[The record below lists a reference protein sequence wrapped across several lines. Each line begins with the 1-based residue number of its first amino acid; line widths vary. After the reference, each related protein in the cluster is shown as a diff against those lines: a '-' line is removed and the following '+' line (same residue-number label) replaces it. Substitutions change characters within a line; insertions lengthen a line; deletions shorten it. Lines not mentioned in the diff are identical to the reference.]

1 LINKVICYLFF
12 PDNIINLPEAD
23 IQLNVINAYLL
34 QGTEHQIIFME
45 FSEDEELP
53 PHSHGSLWG
62 IVLESKIDLIID
74 GVLKTR

>member
-1 LINKVICYLFF
+1 MICYLFF

-23 IQLNVINAYLL
+23 IQLNGINAYLL

-53 PHSHGSLWG
+53 PH
-62 IVLESKIDLIID
+62 
-74 GVLKTR
+74 